1 MQWHTTSV
9 RSENKELFQRLAD
22 LDVEIYQQP
31 AGFEDSVITCWKLEK
46 QAQAASSSIGLRDMF
61 AGALSDSALNCA
73 AALGQLPVFIRG
85 KMTAAVQVTDTDVAF
100 RLKAKVRRRQKEL
113 RKELQRLAEAEGTR
127 ATFKCGTYE
136 VLRTLAAALED
147 VMSDFKKDETLKK
160 ACVRNAWTVLRPKLS
175 EGAFVKASEEKWFQD
190 GKLKVGQH
198 RLRSSWVEKR
208 FNNLDDQGMPKDL
221 PPLTDKDK
229 AQEGEAGVHGEP
241 GDLSALATWQ
251 DMVASGELTE
261 AALQDLSRQAWLA
274 MEINDIEGIEGLE
287 EAKQLLRTPAQRRQ
301 ELGLDKYLTSQ
312 KPDAA
317 RQKKRQ
323 QGRKDR
329 AAVRAESR
337 KGALTA
343 VRELRSQGYSAAQ
356 ACQMTVVPKVGSKKV
371 KKSKLLKVEIKK
383 QRVMQALAKKREKAR
398 AKADAEA
405 KAAED
410 AEALKHQSDD
420 KAWQDSRFPKGSSGA
435 PELLDSFGGREWLT
449 IPGIPPDSYECITIP
464 EIPKNS

>member
-1 MQWHTTSV
+1 MSV

-46 QAQAASSSIGLRDMF
+46 QSQAASCSIGLRDMF

-100 RLKAKVRRRQKEL
+100 RLKAKVRQRQKEL
-113 RKELQRLAEAEGTR
+113 RKELQRLAESEGTR

-136 VLRTLAAALED
+136 VLRTLAFALED
-147 VMSDFKKDETLKK
+147 LMSDFKRDETLKK

-175 EGAFVKASEEKWFQD
+175 QGAFVKASEEKWFQD
-190 GKLKVGQH
+190 GQLKIGQH

-208 FNNLDDQGMPKDL
+208 FNNLDDEGMPQDV
-221 PPLTDKDK
+221 PVLTEKDK

-241 GDLSALATWQ
+241 GDLSVLATWQ
-251 DMVASGELTE
+251 DMIASGELTE
-261 AALQDLSRQAWLA
+261 AAVQDLSRQAWLA
-274 MEINDIEGIEGLE
+274 MEINDIEGMEGLE
-287 EAKQLLRTPAQRRQ
+287 EFGCNSW
-301 ELGLDKYLTSQ
+301 EYLTSQ

-329 AAVRAESR
+329 AEARAESR
-337 KGALTA
+337 KGALAA
-343 VRELRSQGYSAAQ
+343 VRALRSEGYSAAQ
-356 ACQMTVVPKVGSKKV
+356 ACTQTVVPKVGSKKV
-371 KKSKLLKVEIKK
+371 KKTKVLKSEIKK
-383 QRVMQALAKKREKAR
+383 QRVMQGLAKKREKER
-398 AKADAEA
+398 AKADAQA

-410 AEALKHQSDD
+410 AEAQKQQSEE

-435 PELLDSFGGREWLT
+435 PELLDSLGGR
-449 IPGIPPDSYECITIP
+449 
-464 EIPKNS
+464 